1 MIGHAAVRRA
11 LESDLPPVTLLL
23 GPASIGKRTLT
34 EHLRRHHQVHAVDA
48 YRLVDPLCIAGVR
61 DVIRFVGTRPQG
73 DFKLV
78 TGRLDGASTSA
89 LNAALKVLEE
99 PPDTAR
105 FLLTCTRNTLP
116 TVMSRCQV
124 FRMGFLLAGQ
134 VRDILIE
141 HGIAAPIAT
150 KVAVR
155 NFGQVAP
162 ALRVATG
169 SDERE
174 RSVVLGLVQSLA
186 ARDHDMFDRAMKVW
200 DDAAAIMFM
209 RWLHEVATGVFL
221 VYTKDEAFGFD
232 RSPRTVQ
239 ALAVAVSRTSN
250 ARSRLGI
257 RAALEPLL
265 LRS

>member
-1 MIGHAAVRRA
+1 MIGHAAVRRT

-34 EHLRRHHQVHAVDA
+34 EHLRKHHQVHPVDA
-48 YRLVDPLCIAGVR
+48 YRLTEPLCVAEVR

-73 DFKLV
+73 EFKLV

-116 TVMSRCQV
+116 TVMSRCRV

-134 VRDILIE
+134 VRDILVQQ
-141 HGIAAPIAT
+141 GVAAPIAT

-169 SDERE
+169 SDEQE

-186 ARDHDMFDRAMKVW
+186 TRDHEMFDKAMKVW
-200 DDAAAIMFM
+200 DEAATVMFV
-209 RWLHEVATGVFL
+209 RWLHEVATDTYL
-221 VYTKDEAFGFD
+221 VYTRDDAYGFD
-232 RSPRTVQ
+232 RSLRTVQ
-239 ALAVAVSRTSN
+239 GLAEAISRTPG

-257 RAALEPLL
+257 RAALEPLF